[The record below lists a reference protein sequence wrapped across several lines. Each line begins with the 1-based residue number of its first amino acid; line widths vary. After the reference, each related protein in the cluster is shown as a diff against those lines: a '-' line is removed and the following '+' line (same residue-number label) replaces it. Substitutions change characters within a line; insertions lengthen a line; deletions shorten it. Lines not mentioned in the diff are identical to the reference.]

1 MERLND
7 IMGKAA
13 QRRQQYMQE
22 APVQGQRQQP
32 AQSPLTRRTLP
43 EQTARLGHPRSYGAQ
58 PRNQYLP
65 APKLYSQRGQSEAAP
80 RRGRADEVSP
90 LSRIYQR
97 QQRPTPGAG
106 YQQLPKEEEDDLLRT
121 RPLPAR
127 TSGNYLQTDDYGAP
141 PPADV
146 YDEWEEDDGEEEGML
161 YGDWEK
167 ESDEVPTYRRAD
179 IQVVPSSGVDYPQMT
194 RELPRVIPDEARAEA
209 RSHVTRDLRNLRM
222 PAPGAQAQQ
231 QARLQEAQPNY
242 RHRMTQPLNPRAVSG
257 VNRELPQAARPLPPA
272 RRVVPSERNV
282 PAVVTASTSSRP
294 VCPRCRGAGYLR
306 LDVPYGDPN
315 FGKPVACVCK
325 EAERK
330 EKRRQQLRE
339 MSNLDAFRECSF
351 RNFNPRVPGVQ
362 EAYQVAREYA
372 QEPAGWLLLIGPNG
386 TGKTHLAAAIA
397 NESLDAGSVV
407 LFAVVPDLL
416 DHLRAAFAPNSPE
429 LYDQLF
435 AKMREAELL
444 VLDDLG
450 AQQSSPWA
458 NEKLFQLLNYRY
470 NMGMPTVITTNLRGL
485 QGVDERI
492 RSRLTDVS
500 LVMTVTLD
508 RARDYRPNHAR
519 RD

>member
-7 IMGKAA
+7 IMGKVA
-13 QRRQQYMQE
+13 QRRQQYTQE
-22 APVQGQRQQP
+22 ASMQGQRQS
-32 AQSPLTRRTLP
+32 AQSPLSRRSLP
-43 EQTARLGHPRSYGAQ
+43 EQTARLGQQRTYGAQ
-58 PRNQYLP
+58 QRNRYLP
-65 APKLYSQRGQSEAAP
+65 APKAYVQHDPAQSAP

-97 QQRPTPGAG
+97 QPRPTPGAG
-106 YQQLPKEEEDDLLRT
+106 YQPLPKEEEDLLHT
-121 RPLPAR
+121 RPLPPRA
-127 TSGNYLQTDDYGAP
+127 SGNYLQTDDYSAP
-141 PPADV
+141 PQADV
-146 YDEWEEDDGEEEGML
+146 YDEYGEDDEEVEGML
-161 YGDWEK
+161 YGDWER
-167 ESDEVPTYRRAD
+167 ESDEMPTYRRAD
-179 IQVVPSSGVDYPQMT
+179 MQLLPDTGTDYMQMT
-194 RELPRVIPDEARAEA
+194 RELPRVIPDDAHAES
-209 RSHVTRDLRNLRM
+209 RVHVTRDLRTARM
-222 PAPGAQAQQ
+222 PATSTQIQQ
-231 QARLQEAQPNY
+231 SARLQEAQPQY
-242 RHRMTQPLNPRAVSG
+242 RHRMTQPLNPRAVSNM
-257 VNRELPQAARPLPPA
+257 NRELVPTSRPQPPA
-272 RRVVPSERNV
+272 RRVVSQERNL
-282 PAVVTASTSSRP
+282 PAPTSASAPSRS
-294 VCPRCRGAGYLR
+294 VCPRCKGAGYLR

-315 FGKPVACVCK
+315 FGKPVACECK
-325 EAERK
+325 EAERR

-339 MSNLDAFRECSF
+339 MSNLDAFRDCSF

-416 DHLRAAFAPNSPE
+416 DHLRAAFAPNSGE

-435 AKMREAELL
+435 ARMREAELL

-492 RSRLTDVS
+492 RSRLTDAS
-500 LVMTVTLD
+500 LVMTVNLD
-508 RARDYRPNHAR
+508 RARDYRPNHPR
-519 RD
+519 RG